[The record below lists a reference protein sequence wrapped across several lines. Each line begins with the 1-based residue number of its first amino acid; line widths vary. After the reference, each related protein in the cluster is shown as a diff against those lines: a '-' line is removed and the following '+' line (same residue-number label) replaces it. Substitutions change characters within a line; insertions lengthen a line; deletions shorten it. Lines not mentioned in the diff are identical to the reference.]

1 MGFFKKLWNAIKGG
15 DKEELQKI
23 RKEAAEKV
31 ADVASDAK
39 EAMENLAEK
48 ASDVAK
54 DVAEK
59 AEAAKDEFNE
69 KYGDKITE
77 EGGRG
82 KIRRCQRSSIRLCQ
96 GRGRKG

>member
-48 ASDVAK
+48 S
-54 DVAEK
+54 
-59 AEAAKDEFNE
+59 
-69 KYGDKITE
+69 
-77 EGGRG
+77 
-82 KIRRCQRSSIRLCQ
+82 IRRS
-96 GRGRKG
+96 